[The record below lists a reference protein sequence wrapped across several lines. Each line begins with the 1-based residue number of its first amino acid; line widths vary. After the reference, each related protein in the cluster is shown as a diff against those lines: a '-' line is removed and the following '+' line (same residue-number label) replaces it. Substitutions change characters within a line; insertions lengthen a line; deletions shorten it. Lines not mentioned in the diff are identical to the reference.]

1 VVKLS
6 VVKAGKFFMGQ
17 MLYEELT
24 GKIIGA
30 FYQVYNDLG
39 YGFLEKVYEN
49 ALAHKLRQ
57 AGLTVQQQHP
67 IKVYYEGLIVGE
79 FYADMLVD
87 ERVILERV
95 ILELKTAEAI
105 APAFQAQLINY
116 LKATPIELGLLLNF
130 GPKPEFKRQLLT
142 NDRKPGLKS
151 RKNP

>member
-1 VVKLS
+1 
-6 VVKAGKFFMGQ
+6 MGA
-17 MLYEELT
+17 MMYEELT
-24 GKIIGA
+24 GRIIGI
-30 FYQVYNDLG
+30 FYRVYNDLG

-49 ALAHKLRQ
+49 AMAHKLRQ

-67 IKVYYEGLIVGE
+67 IQVYYEGLIVGE

-87 ERVILERV
+87 ERV

-142 NDRKPGLKS
+142 NDRKPGLKPK
-151 RKNP
+151 KNP

>member
-1 VVKLS
+1 M
-6 VVKAGKFFMGQ
+6 GK

-67 IKVYYEGLIVGE
+67 VRVYYEGLIIGE
-79 FYADMLVD
+79 FFADMLVD
-87 ERVILERV
+87 ERVM
-95 ILELKTAEAI
+95 LELKTAETI
-105 APAFQAQLINY
+105 APIHQAQLTNY

-130 GPKPEFKRQLLT
+130 GPKPAFKRQLLT
-142 NDRKPGLKS
+142 NDRKPSLKS
-151 RKNP
+151 IKNP

>member
-1 VVKLS
+1 M
-6 VVKAGKFFMGQ
+6 GK

-67 IKVYYEGLIVGE
+67 IRVYYEGLIVGE
-79 FYADMLVD
+79 FYADMLID
-87 ERVILERV
+87 ERV

-142 NDRKPGLKS
+142 NDRKPGLKPK
-151 RKNP
+151 KNP

>member
-1 VVKLS
+1 MAK
-6 VVKAGKFFMGQ
+6 

-67 IKVYYEGLIVGE
+67 IRVYYEGLIVGD
-79 FYADMLVD
+79 FYADMLID
-87 ERVILERV
+87 ERV

-142 NDRKPGLKS
+142 NDRKPGLKPK
-151 RKNP
+151 KNP

>member
-1 VVKLS
+1 MS
-6 VVKAGKFFMGQ
+6 RM
-17 MLYEELT
+17 MYEELT

-57 AGLTVQQQHP
+57 AGLIVQQQHP
-67 IKVYYEGLIVGE
+67 IQVYYEGLIVGE

-87 ERVILERV
+87 DRV

-105 APAFQAQLINY
+105 ASAFQAQLINY

-142 NDRKPGLKS
+142 NDRKPGLKP
-151 RKNP
+151 KMNP

>member
-1 VVKLS
+1 M
-6 VVKAGKFFMGQ
+6 GK

-67 IKVYYEGLIVGE
+67 IRVYYEGLIVGD
-79 FYADMLVD
+79 FYADMLID
-87 ERVILERV
+87 ERV

-142 NDRKPGLKS
+142 NDRKPGLKPK
-151 RKNP
+151 KNP

>member
-1 VVKLS
+1 VVKT
-6 VVKAGKFFMGQ
+6 GKFFMAK

-67 IKVYYEGLIVGE
+67 IQVYYEGLIVGE

-87 ERVILERV
+87 ERV

-142 NDRKPGLKS
+142 NDRKPGLKPK
-151 RKNP
+151 KNP